1 MSIMKSK
8 RSLAMQFIV
17 LMGFVSLF
25 GDITYEGVRSITGPY
40 LGMLGAS
47 AAMIGLVAG
56 IGEFLGYALRMVS
69 GFFADRSKAYWPLT
83 FLGYGLLVSIPLLAF
98 TSHWQLAALF
108 IILERVG
115 KAMRSPA
122 RDTIL
127 SYATKEVGRGW
138 GFGIHEAMDQIGAI
152 LGPLIFSAA
161 FILKGGY
168 RQGFSILWIPVILTL
183 IVLFVAKGEVPLPEK
198 MEDAAQD
205 KNGEK
210 LSPLFWLYTL
220 FTFLCVTGFAN
231 FALIAF
237 HFSATSIVPGAQIPL
252 FYCLAMAVDG
262 AVALIIGK
270 TYDKIGLKALI
281 FLPILT
287 APIPFFAFSHSY
299 ALALV
304 SAVLWGAV
312 MGIHET
318 IMRAAI
324 ADLTHIS
331 KRGTAYGIFNTAY
344 GLAWFVGSATMGLLY
359 GVSIVYIGI
368 FVVVMELSSL
378 PVFFLV
384 KKIHPTF
391 ARQTTG

>member
-1 MSIMKSK
+1 
-8 RSLAMQFIV
+8 MQFII

-25 GDITYEGVRSITGPY
+25 GDITYEGARSITGPY

-47 AAMIGLVAG
+47 AAVVGLVAG

-69 GFFADRSKAYWPLT
+69 GFFADRTKAYWPLT

-98 TSHWQLAALF
+98 TNHWQLAALF

-115 KAMRSPA
+115 KAVRSPA

-152 LGPLIFSAA
+152 TGPLIFSAA

-183 IVLFVAKGEVPLPEK
+183 VVLFRAKGQVPAPEK
-198 MEDAAQD
+198 MEELAQASERGS
-205 KNGEK
+205 KESEK
-210 LSPLFWLYTL
+210 LSTLFWLYTL

-231 FALIAF
+231 FALISF
-237 HFSATSIVPGAQIPL
+237 HFSSKSIVPGAQIPL

-262 AVALIIGK
+262 VTALIIGK
-270 TYDKIGLKALI
+270 TYDRIGLKALI
-281 FLPILT
+281 FLPLLT

-299 ALALV
+299 IFALV

-324 ADLTHIS
+324 ADLTHIK
-331 KRGTAYGIFNTAY
+331 KRGIAYGIFNTAY
-344 GLAWFVGSATMGLLY
+344 GLSWFIGSALMGLLY
-359 GVSIVYIGI
+359 GVSILSICL
-368 FVVVMELSSL
+368 FVLMMEIASI

-384 KKIHPTF
+384 KKVH
-391 ARQTTG
+391 AQTVR